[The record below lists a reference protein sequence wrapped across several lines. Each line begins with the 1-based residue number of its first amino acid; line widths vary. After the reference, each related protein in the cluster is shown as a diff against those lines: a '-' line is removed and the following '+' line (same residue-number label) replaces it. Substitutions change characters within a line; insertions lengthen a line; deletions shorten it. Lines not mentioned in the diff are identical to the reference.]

1 MPPSCFYK
9 AGYKKKD
16 FIAVALRMNG
26 ARRSDMQVLGA
37 VIMELSYTGAG
48 NMTYVTR
55 QLCYVCDK
63 VDRVCLSRQALT
75 D

>member
-26 ARRSDMQVLGA
+26 ARRSDMGVLGA